1 MSEGATS
8 EVDAGDI
15 GPPAGRPGVHPVA
28 SATVGAPPRI
38 ATRPAVSVIVYGY
51 TEDRWDD
58 LSRAV
63 RSIHEQTEP
72 AREIILVID
81 HCPGLLR
88 RARA

>member
-1 MSEGATS
+1 M
-8 EVDAGDI
+8 
-15 GPPAGRPGVHPVA
+15 A

-38 ATRPAVSVIVYGY
+38 ATRPAVSVIVCGY

-63 RSIHEQTEP
+63 RSLHEQTEP
-72 AREIILVID
+72 AREVILVID

-88 RARA
+88 RARDDLAGVSVVPNRLATSARLS